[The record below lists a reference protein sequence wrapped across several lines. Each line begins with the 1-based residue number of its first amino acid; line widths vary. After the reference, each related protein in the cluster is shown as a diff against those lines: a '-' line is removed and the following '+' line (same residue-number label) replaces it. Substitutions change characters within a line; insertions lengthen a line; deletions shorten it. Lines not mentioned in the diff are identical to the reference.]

1 MNLPPDLQIWTC
13 PGCGNRFRILPG
25 RQPPALC
32 PNCRAASSPA
42 RPEPSPFEQLA
53 TLVDSDEPV
62 DRPPPVTRVATPP
75 EERAGEQADEPAGEE
90 SAIDIATKSRPRPT
104 NDHRRVFV
112 VMGAAIVVL
121 SAWGLYG
128 ILKQTSR
135 GTPGN
140 AEVWEKAK
148 SEVADWLAAP
158 KTAEFP
164 KPGEIKWLEGSDI
177 PRWSV
182 KSVVDAKNANG
193 VPLRHSWFMEI
204 SYNPRRQKLEPDYI
218 EIDDER
224 VYASEA
230 TIRADRE
237 YAEKRAEK
245 DKRAKKGR
253 DKASQPKK
261 RAEPA
266 RAARD
271 ETPARVDPLDEDR
284 RESGKWI
291 EIVRFSGRATEETKK
306 FQVSLPAWRM
316 RWVCEGE
323 ATIRLFNAARQQVG
337 DEIDVG
343 PGERGSRYVSQR
355 GRDFSIGITTTAP
368 WSIFVE
374 E

>member
-13 PGCGNRFRILPG
+13 PGCGNRYRILPG

-32 PNCRAASSPA
+32 PNCRAAGSRAS
-42 RPEPSPFEQLA
+42 PEPSPFDQLA
-53 TLVDSDEPV
+53 AIVDSDDPL
-62 DRPPPVTRVATPP
+62 DPPPAVTRVAKAP
-75 EERAGEQADEPAGEE
+75 EKPAEKPDEDTA
-90 SAIDIATKSRPRPT
+90 AIDTETKLRPRAM
-104 NDHRRVFV
+104 NDYRRVII
-112 VMGAAIVVL
+112 VMGTAIVVL

-135 GTPGN
+135 GTPDK

-148 SEVADWLAAP
+148 TEVADRMAAP

-164 KPGEIKWLEGSDI
+164 KPGEIKRLEGSDI

-182 KSVVDAKNANG
+182 KSVVDAKNAAG
-193 VPLRHSWFMEI
+193 VPLRHTWFMEI
-204 SYNPRRQKLEPDYI
+204 SFDPRRQKLEPDYI

-237 YAEKRAEK
+237 YALKRAEK
-245 DKRAKKGR
+245 DKLAKKGR

-261 RAEPA
+261 RSAPAISPNTEPA
-266 RAARD
+266 GRVDQRD
-271 ETPARVDPLDEDR
+271 EER
-284 RESGKWI
+284 RDGGRWI
-291 EIVRFSGRATEETKK
+291 EIVHFSGRAAEETKK
-306 FQVSLPAWRM
+306 FQVSLPAWRF
-316 RWVCEGE
+316 RFVCDGE
-323 ATIRLFNAARQQVG
+323 ATIRLYNSARQQVG

-343 PGERGSRYVSQR
+343 PGEKGTRYVPQG